1 MRRHYT
7 AGAIKKELLYGSE
20 KETIEITWFP
30 NKNNI
35 RVKNNSLVKRFVN
48 RVLLKA
54 SMGGKQNIF
63 YNLNLGLLPKGNYS
77 FNKKEFLDKIFLS
90 LRS

>member
-7 AGAIKKELLYGSE
+7 AGAIKKELLYGCN

-30 NKNNI
+30 DKNNI

-54 SMGGKQNIF
+54 SMGGTQNIF
-63 YNLNLGLLPKGNYS
+63 YNLNLVILPKGDYS
-77 FNKKEFLDKIFLS
+77 FDKKEFLDKIFQS
-90 LRS
+90 LRY